1 MMLRICFLL
10 LFCVVNVLTD
20 EEYYDPF
27 DMVNPRKIIKDKPDA
42 EGTLHKT
49 ETRTSK
55 EASSNELLPTEINEP
70 INMKKEPMCPKV
82 DAGKQIFKNFVQSF
96 LKHFQL
102 KEPTSGSQE
111 YSMVLKLSVDD
122 FKILRKFV
130 KEESKDLHS
139 LYDSNDILIGMIE
152 TVSRSHLGTMGQ
164 ISIWF
169 EDRYGAS
176 IDAALKMVAVLL
188 MASVFATLE
197 MKLQMSWRQR
207 FMKLIVLA
215 FIVSIPMT
223 WFELYKAEQIKQQ
236 TVAMNDVPADCVK
249 NDSISDNW
257 FGAASHLVKTMF
269 TLKEDKCQKYYEH
282 IMIDP
287 IVKVPPTKAVGV
299 TFVRFFL
306 SPLKDV
312 GAALS
317 TFIKELLIDLPIT
330 LYPVA
335 MVMVVVFLF
344 LFLFMIFGYSIK
356 FPFFLSIEPSP
367 YQGITGGTSHQLA
380 IEENTKKLMEQIQ
393 TMQQTLQSKEEK
405 FTARMND
412 FERLQKTAIEYSAS
426 INVPDVPY
434 PTIPA
439 GSIPKGA
446 IASNITSSSQYTTQ
460 IFQESGDGDT
470 LLVVETSEVKSPIP
484 CSESDFE
491 SSVEDTTSKHVV
503 DVPRTAN
510 SQSSPSGRSS
520 KLPVSKRGKSGDHL
534 PTPISSAGR
543 TDIAQPQTLTPLS
556 SESISPREVNS
567 S

>member
-1 MMLRICFLL
+1 M
-10 LFCVVNVLTD
+10 
-20 EEYYDPF
+20 
-27 DMVNPRKIIKDKPDA
+27 KDKPDV
-42 EGTLHKT
+42 ETTVKT
-49 ETRTSK
+49 EIKTLK
-55 EASSNELLPTEINEP
+55 EASSNELLPSEIIEP
-70 INMKKEPMCPKV
+70 IKIKEEPVCPKV

-111 YSMVLKLSVDD
+111 YSMVLKLSADD

-130 KEESKDLHS
+130 TEESKDLHS
-139 LYDSNDILIGMIE
+139 LYDSNDILTGMIE

-236 TVAMNDVPADCVK
+236 TVAMKDVPAECVK

-257 FGAASHLVKTMF
+257 LGAASHIVTSMF

-282 IMIDP
+282 MMIDP

-317 TFIKELLIDLPIT
+317 TFIRELLIDLPVT

-335 MVMVVVFLF
+335 MIMVVVFLF

-356 FPFFLSIEPSP
+356 LPFFLSIEPSP
-367 YQGITGGTSHQLA
+367 YHGITGSASSQLA
-380 IEENTKKLMEQIQ
+380 IEENTKKLMEQMQ
-393 TMQQTLQSKEEK
+393 TMQQTLQSREEEFK
-405 FTARMND
+405 ARMNH

-426 INVPDVPY
+426 INVPDAPY
-434 PTIPA
+434 PTVPA
-439 GSIPKGA
+439 ATVPKAA
-446 IASNITSSSQYTTQ
+446 IGSSSQYTTQ

-470 LLVVETSEVKSPIP
+470 LLVVETTEVKSPIP
-484 CSESDFE
+484 CSESDIE
-491 SSVEDTTSKHVV
+491 SSMEDTVSKHVV
-503 DVPRTAN
+503 NVPRTTN
-510 SQSSPSGRSS
+510 SQSSPSGRSIS
-520 KLPVSKRGKSGDHL
+520 KLPVSTKGKSGDHL
-534 PTPISSAGR
+534 PTQISSAGR
-543 TDIAQPQTLTPLS
+543 TDITQPQTLTAFS
-556 SESISPREVNS
+556 SESISPHEANS